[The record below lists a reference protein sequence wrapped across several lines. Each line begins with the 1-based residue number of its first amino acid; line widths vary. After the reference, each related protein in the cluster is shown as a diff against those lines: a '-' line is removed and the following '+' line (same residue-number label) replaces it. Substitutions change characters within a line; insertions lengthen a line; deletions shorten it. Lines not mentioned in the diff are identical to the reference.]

1 LASFDLRTPDR
12 LLSSRNGIIQRDS
25 SVEFSGLEFA
35 IEAFREVPYPQ
46 GRRSCLAPVLGSE
59 ERVTMQGNIVV
70 LVALCAALNLVVG
83 TIVYLLKLPIYLDMI
98 GTILCAMAIQH
109 DRRLAF
115 MAAGAAG
122 VASFLLG
129 GLVNPFLPW
138 FSGTVVS
145 VAALTA
151 FVSNRWSHALR
162 SRSIGSAGFWIP
174 VVSLGVLTGLVAA
187 LVSAPIVVYLFGGV
201 TGSGSAALV
210 AFFLKMGNQL
220 MKAAIFSGL
229 TAEPVDKTVQLLL
242 SVLLLR
248 ATPES
253 FLARFTSERTPGAP
267 A

>member
-1 LASFDLRTPDR
+1 M
-12 LLSSRNGIIQRDS
+12 NK
-25 SVEFSGLEFA
+25 
-35 IEAFREVPYPQ
+35 
-46 GRRSCLAPVLGSE
+46 
-59 ERVTMQGNIVV
+59 NIVV
-70 LVALCAALNLVVG
+70 LVALCAALNLVLG
-83 TIVYLLKLPIYLDMI
+83 TIMYLLKLPIYLDMI

-115 MAAGAAG
+115 GASATAG
-122 VASFLLG
+122 VISFLLG

-138 FSGTVVS
+138 FSGTVIS
-145 VAALTA
+145 VAAITA
-151 FVSNRWSHALR
+151 FVTNRWSNTLR
-162 SRSIGSAGFWIP
+162 TCAVKSTGFWIQ

-229 TAEPVDKTVQLLL
+229 TAEPVDKTVQLLF

-253 FLARFTSERTPGAP
+253 FLSRFGGQQSASKMS
-267 A
+267 